1 MKRRQEKTW
10 KEVIRCR
17 QEKGRDEKKW
27 GEDNKLETRRDET
40 MHW

>member
-1 MKRRQEKTW
+1 MKRPQEKTW
-10 KEVIRCR
+10 KEVIRGR

-27 GEDNKLETRRDET
+27 GEDKLETRKDET